1 MCALAHVL
9 EAAGLSTV
17 MLSSIRA
24 FAEKIKPPRA
34 LHCEFPLGLTLG
46 KPRDPEFQH
55 RVLAAAFAL
64 LERPSGP
71 VLEDFPVVI
80 DGAEGEALSC
90 PLPPRYDPKL
100 PAAVDEAQAL
110 RPAYDRA
117 VKATGR
123 TSVGRH
129 IQADEIPEAVAK
141 FAKIAAG
148 APWNE
153 VFTLEELK
161 AFPPLSMLLAHDIR
175 AYYEELSADL
185 VDGPPGPYAA
195 ERWFYDKTEAG
206 KAIMAARR
214 ALEQAAELPHASWWL
229 MAPGARQ

>member
-1 MCALAHVL
+1 MCALAHVF

-17 MLSSIRA
+17 MLSSVRPV
-24 FAEKIKPPRA
+24 AERIQPPRA
-34 LHCEFPLGLTLG
+34 LHCEFPLGLPLG

-64 LERPSGP
+64 FERSSGP

-80 DGAEGEALSC
+80 DGSEGEPLSC
-90 PLPPRYDPKL
+90 PLPARYDPEL

-117 VKATGR
+117 VLATGR
-123 TSVGRH
+123 TTVGRH
-129 IQADEIPEAVAK
+129 IQADGIPNALAK
-141 FAKIAAG
+141 FAKIAEG
-148 APWNE
+148 VPWEE
-153 VFTLEELK
+153 VFTPEQLK
-161 AFPPLSMLLAHDIR
+161 AFPPLTMLLVHDIR

-185 VDGPPGPYAA
+185 VAGPPGPYAA

-206 KAIMAARR
+206 KAIMEARR
-214 ALEQAAELPHASWWL
+214 AMEQANAPQPAWFY
-229 MAPGARQ
+229 MAPGARP